1 MKNFKINWTSVMVEV
16 ISFILAFIIALTVS
30 EHFNLSYVVEL
41 LMFLVIL
48 YAFKGIFSLIIKK

>member
-30 EHFNLSYVVEL
+30 KHFNLSYVVEL

-48 YAFKGIFSLIIKK
+48 YAFKGILSLIIKK